1 MRERGGA
8 LRLLSL
14 VVVVLSALLAA
25 PAAATAATVVNGNFE
40 TGNLQGWQ
48 THGVTGFGNWFVYK
62 GTKPP
67 ISEGGRGTAPVP
79 APPQGEY
86 AAIADQLDPDTL
98 VLYQDISLAAGAKHQ
113 LSLETFYSSNKPL
126 ALPTPDTL
134 STDPGVIGEQA
145 NQQYRIDLVKP
156 EAGVESIE
164 PADILRTLFRTMPGD
179 PVAMPPTR
187 LTANLTSFAG
197 QTVRLRIAVAA
208 GKEALNAG
216 IDDVSV
222 TTTPGPGS
230 GEAGPGGA
238 GGAGGKGGK
247 GGKGGGESAGPGSPF
262 RVLGHAKSLPNGAAI
277 LRVRLPDA
285 GRLTAKRPGLL
296 VPASAQAADARVVSL
311 RLKPTAKAL
320 RILNRKGKLRL
331 KVALAFD
338 PLGSATIQRA
348 TPSVLLELANPRRP

>member
-1 MRERGGA
+1 M
-8 LRLLSL
+8 L
-14 VVVVLSALLAA
+14 VVALAV
-25 PAAATAATVVNGNFE
+25 PTAATAATVVNGNFE

-48 THGVTGFGNWFVYK
+48 THGVTGFGNWFAYK

-67 ISEGGRGTAPVP
+67 ISESGRGTAPVP

-113 LSLETFYSSNKPL
+113 LSLQTFYSSNKPL
-126 ALPTPDTL
+126 AVPTPDTL
-134 STDPGVIGEQA
+134 STDPSVIGGQA
-145 NQQYRIDLVKP
+145 NQQYRIDLMKP
-156 EAGVESIE
+156 EAALESID
-164 PADILRTLFRTMPGD
+164 PADILRTIFRTMPGD

-187 LTANLTSFAG
+187 MTANLTPYAG

-222 TTTPGPGS
+222 TTTGAPGS
-230 GEAGPGGA
+230 GGAGA
-238 GGAGGKGGK
+238 GGTGGKGGS
-247 GGKGGGESAGPGSPF
+247 GGAAGAGSHL
-262 RVLGHAKSLPNGAAI
+262 RVLGQAKSLGSGGAI
-277 LRVRLPDA
+277 LRVRLPGA
-285 GRLTAKRPGLL
+285 GRLTAKRPKLL
-296 VPASAQAADARVVSL
+296 LPASAEAKQARVVSL

-320 RILNRKGKLRL
+320 ATLRRRGKLWV

-338 PLGSATIQRA
+338 PSGSAAIQRA
-348 TPSVLLELANPRRP
+348 SASVLLKLANPRRP